1 MKVKLED
8 CNESKVCLTGNYSF
22 VEETDGTM
30 SKITA
35 VQGVCTGRVACS
47 STTFCDYLKKQTPE
61 VLDCTV
67 KNVCSTG
74 LNEGISNI
82 LL

>member
-1 MKVKLED
+1 
-8 CNESKVCLTGNYSF
+8 
-22 VEETDGTM
+22 M

-47 STTFCDYLKKQTPE
+47 GTTFCDYLKKQTPE

-67 KNVCSTG
+67 KNICSG
-74 LNEGISNI
+74 GFNEGIF
-82 LL
+82 